1 MDSKYGRRGVTVIAY
16 RYEMLACD
24 SLWASSHTI
33 MTLQSKIVRLPSGAL
48 YGASGDID
56 DRALV
61 PLLGHIKTS
70 AGIPSPEAL
79 GEIKQAIE
87 ALLVLPNGEVWI
99 INTPDDDD
107 SAGAY
112 QVKHPYTAIGCG
124 KPVALGAMAQGA
136 NAAQAVAAACE
147 HNVHCRGPVHV
158 MPLRQPAENV
168 MALCQPAEK
177 MK

>member
-1 MDSKYGRRGVTVIAY
+1 MTVIAY
-16 RYEMLACD
+16 RYEILACD
-24 SLWASSHTI
+24 SLWSSSQTI
-33 MTLQSKIVRLPSGAL
+33 MALQNKIVRLPSGAL
-48 YGASGDID
+48 YGASGDVD

-61 PLLGHIKTS
+61 ALLGHIKTA
-70 AGIPSPEAL
+70 AGIPSPHVL
-79 GEIKQAIE
+79 SEIKQAIE

-107 SAGAY
+107 SAGVY

-158 MPLRQPAENV
+158 LPLRQPAENV
-168 MALCQPAEK
+168 VSLRQPTEK
-177 MK
+177 LK